1 MLKELCYYEANT
13 AFGITICIND
23 KKIDRQDVEN
33 IVYDT
38 GTEKFILF
46 FWKQFNGELR
56 GGS

>member
-46 FWKQFNGELR
+46 FWK
-56 GGS
+56 